1 MIAVESTFTREQE
14 ALSTDNRNMLEALE
28 AHTTSAIENIIA
40 ARESLE
46 ATLDESQTAQE
57 ERDEAARDVLQVAL
71 VATKNQLWKEISWIT
86 RKQYIN
92 ASYDYNHYRNHRDY
106 HGAYEYDAYSYEA
119 WYGYGAYGGN
129 YSHGKNHGHAYGYG
143 PEYTNHYSHVN
154 GYGYKGIH
162 RKIEAMADAQ
172 TDTKI
177 AHDELIESSYQQLR

>member
-1 MIAVESTFTREQE
+1 MTVASTFAREQE

-86 RKQYIN
+86 RK
-92 ASYDYNHYRNHRDY
+92 
-106 HGAYEYDAYSYEA
+106 
-119 WYGYGAYGGN
+119 
-129 YSHGKNHGHAYGYG
+129 
-143 PEYTNHYSHVN
+143 
-154 GYGYKGIH
+154 
-162 RKIEAMADAQ
+162 
-172 TDTKI
+172 
-177 AHDELIESSYQQLR
+177 